1 VRATVLD
8 GAMGTALLARG
19 LPAGALPEEWLLG
32 REDEIAGVH
41 ASHAAAG
48 AEVVLTCTFNLA
60 APRLAERLGT
70 FEPGPLAR
78 AAVALARGAAPG
90 ARVAGALGPT
100 GLFGPGRT
108 PPALREVSARYA
120 GAARALAA
128 AGAELLWLESA
139 WDLAEARA
147 ALAAMRG
154 AGLPVAVTFTGLG
167 LDASTGPPR
176 LPDGTPLL
184 DALAAVAAE
193 GAAIAGVNC
202 VPAGVPLAA
211 LAAAAVER
219 LGVPF
224 AAKPSPGLP
233 GEVLP
238 PDRFAAALA
247 PVLRAGA
254 RYVGGCCGATA
265 AHVEAVAALARERA
279 QGSAARG

>member
-32 REDEIAGVH
+32 RGDEIAGVH

-48 AEVVLTCTFNLA
+48 AEVVFTCTFNLA
-60 APRLAERLGT
+60 APRLAERLGA

-108 PPALREVSARYA
+108 PPALPEVSARYA

-147 ALAAMRG
+147 ALAALRG

-167 LDASTGPPR
+167 LDAATGPPR

-219 LGVPF
+219 GVPF

-254 RYVGGCCGATA
+254 RYIGGCCGATA
-265 AHVEAVAALARERA
+265 AHVGAVAALARERG